1 MQILIPDSWL
11 RDYLETNATPKQIQ
25 HALSLCGPSVERLH
39 KKGDEY
45 IYDIE
50 VTTNRVDM
58 MSVVGIAFECVA
70 ILPRFGYK
78 ASLKKDPYLEKVN
91 LSTSKK
97 VNYLNVTLDK
107 AICYRFSTA
116 LIRDVKVGKSPDWL
130 VKRLESVGMRG
141 LNNVVDISNY
151 LMHELGQP
159 VHTFD
164 YDKIVGHKMIVRQSR
179 KGEKLTTL
187 DSKVHSLPGGDI
199 VIEDGSGKLID
210 LCGIMGGLNS
220 AVDDHTQNVLL
231 FVQTYEPT
239 HIRKTSMAL
248 AHRTSAAELF
258 EKNLPTENVLPT
270 LQSGIKLFSQ
280 TTGGQ
285 ADKSVL
291 DILNVSEK
299 VTTLK
304 LASPLTGFI
313 NSRLGINL
321 TFAEIAN
328 ILKSLEFVV
337 KSEQVVEIPWARKLD
352 ITIPED
358 LVEEVARIYG
368 YHNLPTQLMSG
379 NLPTL
384 LNDTTFYWE
393 AKIKSALSHWG
404 FTEMYTYSLVDQD
417 SGLKLKNPLS
427 SEWTYL
433 RTSLVPS
440 HLKIVSENLGKVEE
454 LRLFEIANVYLPKK
468 GDLPH
473 EELHLILTSTNPDL
487 SRLKGYVEALASE
500 LGVLISPEIQ
510 VHPTALVCEINLEP
524 VLAKATSIKTYIP
537 ISQYPPIIEDVNVNY
552 SGNYADIV
560 SKIKKVSPLIK
571 SVELI
576 DKYENKLTLRITY
589 HDPKKQLSSLD
600 ISPIREELLKV
611 MPLS

>member
-1 MQILIPDSWL
+1 MQILIPDLWL
-11 RDYLETNATPKQIQ
+11 REYLETNATPKQIQ

-70 ILPRFGYK
+70 ILPRFGYTAK
-78 ASLKKDPYLEKVN
+78 LKKNPYLEKVD

-130 VKRLESVGMRG
+130 VKRLELVGMRS

-164 YDKIVGHKMIVRQSR
+164 YDKIANHTMIVRQSR

-187 DSKVHSLPGGDI
+187 DAKTHTLPGGDI

-220 AVDDHTQNVLL
+220 AVDEHTQNVLL

-248 AHRTSAAELF
+248 AHRTAAAELF

-270 LQSGIKLFSQ
+270 LHSGIKLFSQ

-304 LASPLTGFI
+304 LACPLTEFV

-321 TFAEIAN
+321 TFAEIAK

-337 KSEQVVEIPWARKLD
+337 QSEQVVEIPWVRKLD
-352 ITIPED
+352 IAIPED

-368 YHNLPTQLMSG
+368 YHNLPTQLMAG
-379 NLPTL
+379 NLPTPL
-384 LNDTTFYWE
+384 SDTTFYWE
-393 AKIKSALSHWG
+393 AKVKSALSHWG
-404 FTEMYTYSLVDQD
+404 FTETYTYSLVDQD

-433 RTSLVPS
+433 RTSLAPS
-440 HLKIVSENLGKVEE
+440 HLKIVSENLGKVDE
-454 LRLFEIANVYLPKK
+454 LHLFEIANVYLPKK
-468 GDLPH
+468 GNLPH
-473 EELHLILTSTNPDL
+473 EELHLILTSTNLDV
-487 SRLKGYVEALASE
+487 SQLKGYVEALSLE
-500 LGVLISPEIQ
+500 MGVHITPEIK
-510 VHPTALVCEINLEP
+510 VYPTALICEINLEP
-524 VLAKATSIKTYIP
+524 LIAKATSIKTYIP
-537 ISQYPPIIEDVNVNY
+537 ISQYPPIIEDINVPY
-552 SGNYADIV
+552 TGNYAATV
-560 SKIKKVSPLIK
+560 AKIKKVSPFVAKI
-571 SVELI
+571 ELV

-589 HDPKKQLSSLD
+589 HSKSKQLSSQN
-600 ISPIREELLKV
+600 IVPIREK
-611 MPLS
+611 LSALA

>member
-1 MQILIPDSWL
+1 M
-11 RDYLETNATPKQIQ
+11 
-25 HALSLCGPSVERLH
+25 
-39 KKGDEY
+39 
-45 IYDIE
+45 
-50 VTTNRVDM
+50 
-58 MSVVGIAFECVA
+58 
-70 ILPRFGYK
+70 
-78 ASLKKDPYLEKVN
+78 
-91 LSTSKK
+91 
-97 VNYLNVTLDK
+97 
-107 AICYRFSTA
+107 
-116 LIRDVKVGKSPDWL
+116 
-130 VKRLESVGMRG
+130 
-141 LNNVVDISNY
+141 
-151 LMHELGQP
+151 
-159 VHTFD
+159 
-164 YDKIVGHKMIVRQSR
+164 
-179 KGEKLTTL
+179 
-187 DSKVHSLPGGDI
+187 
-199 VIEDGSGKLID
+199 
-210 LCGIMGGLNS
+210 
-220 AVDDHTQNVLL
+220 
-231 FVQTYEPT
+231 
-239 HIRKTSMAL
+239 
-248 AHRTSAAELF
+248 
-258 EKNLPTENVLPT
+258 
-270 LQSGIKLFSQ
+270 
-280 TTGGQ
+280 
-285 ADKSVL
+285 

-299 VTTLK
+299 ITTLK
-304 LASPLTGFI
+304 LTSPLTEFV

-321 TFAEIAN
+321 TFTEIAN

-537 ISQYPPIIEDVNVNY
+537 ISQYRHL
-552 SGNYADIV
+552 GRHC
-560 SKIKKVSPLIK
+560 LK
-571 SVELI
+571 SC
-576 DKYENKLTLRITY
+576 
-589 HDPKKQLSSLD
+589 PCG
-600 ISPIREELLKV
+600 
-611 MPLS
+611 